1 MILDEMKNQEII
13 KKIKEWLMLNIKSMN
28 MSNELIEDNK
38 LLLKYI
44 NDLQKKGKK

>member
-1 MILDEMKNQEII
+1 MKNQEII
-13 KKIKEWLMLNIKSMN
+13 KKIKEWLILNIKSMN

-44 NDLQKKGKK
+44 NDLQKKGDK

>member
-1 MILDEMKNQEII
+1 MKNQEII

-44 NDLQKKGKK
+44 NDLQKKGDK

>member
-1 MILDEMKNQEII
+1 MKNQEII
-13 KKIKEWLMLNIKSMN
+13 KKIKEWLILNIKSIN

-44 NDLQKKGKK
+44 NDLQKKGDK

>member
-1 MILDEMKNQEII
+1 MKNQEII
-13 KKIKEWLMLNIKSMN
+13 KKIKEWLVLNIKSMN

-44 NDLQKKGKK
+44 NDLQKKRG

>member
-1 MILDEMKNQEII
+1 MKNQEII

-38 LLLKYI
+38 LLLKAI
-44 NDLQKKGKK
+44 KDWKQESDNK

>member
-1 MILDEMKNQEII
+1 
-13 KKIKEWLMLNIKSMN
+13 MLNIKSMN

-44 NDLQKKGKK
+44 NDLQKKGDK